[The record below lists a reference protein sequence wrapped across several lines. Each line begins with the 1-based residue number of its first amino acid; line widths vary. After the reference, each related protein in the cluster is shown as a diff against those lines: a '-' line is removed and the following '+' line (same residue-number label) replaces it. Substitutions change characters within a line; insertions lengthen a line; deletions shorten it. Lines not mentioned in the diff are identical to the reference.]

1 MFKFEANVNVGLLL
15 KNSRAYKYV
24 FPRFRKC
31 PDQIY
36 AYLFGA
42 NPLGSAIGPDLGLDH
57 SGSTLLFF
65 LYYIGYHHPPSTFFQ
80 LVMSRVE

>member
-65 LYYIGYHHPPSTFFQ
+65 LVLYRLPPPTEHI
-80 LVMSRVE
+80 LPTRD

>member
-1 MFKFEANVNVGLLL
+1 MCKFQANVSVGLLFKHL
-15 KNSRAYKYV
+15 RTYKYV

-42 NPLGSAIGPDLGLDH
+42 NPLGSAIGPDCETR
-57 SGSTLLFF
+57 SF
-65 LYYIGYHHPPSTFFQ
+65 
-80 LVMSRVE
+80 